1 MSAVTSPIPAIHE
14 NGFIE
19 VALGLN
25 EAGSLMRLGSQ
36 TPNNLKEILETGLP
50 VAANVRPFADRKKL
64 FQSIE
69 EIQERGASWVGL
81 QIDTGLGTK
90 IRDRMVIEDCA
101 PLSFKELEEIRN
113 RVTLPLV
120 FKGVLSR
127 IDAVKSVDAGADAI
141 VVSHGA
147 HILDYLPH
155 PLQVMEHIVAAAG
168 GKSSSWWM
176 SVFVAGVTF

>member
-1 MSAVTSPIPAIHE
+1 MGRASDRYRPWHE
-14 NGFIE
+14 DQGPDGHR
-19 VALGLN
+19 GL
-25 EAGSLMRLGSQ
+25 R
-36 TPNNLKEILETGLP
+36 
-50 VAANVRPFADRKKL
+50 
-64 FQSIE
+64 
-69 EIQERGASWVGL
+69 
-81 QIDTGLGTK
+81 
-90 IRDRMVIEDCA
+90 